1 MQKDAKNT
9 SNTPKET
16 RLNLTEF
23 WVVSG
28 GVHELLSR
36 LLHTLKRQTGYKA
49 CRARMFPTRSR
60 KRPGLEDTIANHIE
74 TTLQDNHK
82 DPHNSD

>member
-1 MQKDAKNT
+1 
-9 SNTPKET
+9 
-16 RLNLTEF
+16 
-23 WVVSG
+23 
-28 GVHELLSR
+28 
-36 LLHTLKRQTGYKA
+36 
-49 CRARMFPTRSR
+49 MFPTRSR